1 MATTKT
7 YTIPGV
13 ASTAPVPLAVQ
24 RGNLLFTS
32 GVMGKEADGGL
43 PADPGRQIE
52 LVFQHLITLAE
63 MAGGDKN
70 SIAHIN
76 VVLKDNVYRDQVNEV
91 TIKHWP
97 NADNRPARHSEQG
110 STPPNAM
117 IECYMI
123 ADVGVNSGKRTIYE
137 IEGVSHTAPIPLGM
151 RMGNVLFS
159 ATIHPREMGNSP
171 EHPEDQIALAFKNT
185 QDLLA
190 LAGGTMDDIAHMNTF
205 IKDANVRRALN
216 STIREIF
223 PEDTDRPARHTYQ
236 VPMTG
241 NAAFNLEFIAML
253 DGENRTIYEIPGV
266 SHNAPIPLAVK
277 KGNMLFSSTVMGRE
291 RDTRMVPE
299 DPQERIDLALQNIK
313 DIVALAGG
321 TPENIARIKVV
332 IASGALREQVNV
344 AWLKAFPNEA
354 TRPARG
360 ISEAFIPD
368 EALFECD
375 FVAVLD
381 K

>member
-1 MATTKT
+1 MATTQT

-24 RGNLLFTS
+24 RGHLLFTS
-32 GVMGKEADGGL
+32 GEMGKEADGGL

-97 NADNRPARHSEQG
+97 DADNRPARHSEQG
-110 STPPNAM
+110 ATPPNTM

-123 ADVGVNSGKRTIYE
+123 ADVGVNSGKRTVYE
-137 IEGVSHTAPIPLGM
+137 IDGVSHTAPIPLGM

-159 ATIHPREMGNSP
+159 ATIHPRETGNSP
-171 EHPEDQIALAFKNT
+171 VDPEEQIALAFKNT

-190 LAGGTMDDIAHMNTF
+190 LAGGTMDDITHMNTF
-205 IKDANVRRALN
+205 IRDANVRQALN

-223 PEDTDRPARHTYQ
+223 PEDNDRPARHTYQ
-236 VPMTG
+236 VPMNG
-241 NAAFNLEFIAML
+241 KAAFNLEFIAML
-253 DGENRTIYEIPGV
+253 DGGTRIIYEIPGI

-291 RDTRMVPE
+291 RDTRIVPE
-299 DPQERIDLALQNIK
+299 APKERIDLAKQNIK
-313 DIVALAGG
+313 DIVVLAGG

-332 IASGALREQVNV
+332 IASDVLREQVNV

-354 TRPARG
+354 ARPARG
-360 ISEAFIPD
+360 ISEAYIPD

-375 FVAVLD
+375 FIAVLD